1 MQRAGAEV
9 EAGRPHDDVEL
20 LHAVGRLDAALGH
33 AQDRR
38 LLEIDERDVRLVVH
52 LVVAG
57 HERRPLLGEAV
68 VLGDQLVGGVGIL
81 DDAAD
86 LLGDELAPL
95 RVRGGIEQQ
104 VGVVA
109 GELGEA
115 GAVPHLLEERLP
127 LCFGVVER
135 GAIVHGVEEAGGRR
149 VQRLAHRFEVG
160 AELRLLGWA

>member
-1 MQRAGAEV
+1 MRGERAGAEV

-20 LHAVGRLDAALGH
+20 RTPSAVSIPRSVMRTIGVS
-33 AQDRR
+33 
-38 LLEIDERDVRLVVH
+38 LEVDERDVRVVER

-57 HERRPLLGEAV
+57 DERRPLLGEAV
-68 VLGDQLVGGVGIL
+68 VLRDQLLRGLGIL

-109 GELGEA
+109 A
-115 GAVPHLLEERLP
+115 
-127 LCFGVVER
+127 
-135 GAIVHGVEEAGGRR
+135 
-149 VQRLAHRFEVG
+149 
-160 AELRLLGWA
+160 